1 MKKNIDD
8 YEKLDY
14 YLSLFSSKIKDLT
27 KDLKKIGTPKKNEQ
41 LLYKNY
47 IFFLILKK
55 INLNY
60 NVNLITIC

>member
-27 KDLKKIGTPKKNEQ
+27 KDLKKIGTPKKNE
-41 LLYKNY
+41 
-47 IFFLILKK
+47 
-55 INLNY
+55 
-60 NVNLITIC
+60 